1 MMKISLVTLPR
12 KKEVVIQIQCAMDEN
27 TLPVSLPSRKWHPQS
42 KTWRAPIVRLNIDFL
57 RRNRDRYEASDDF
70 WDMLNTF
77 GQDTTRDVSFSKD
90 YPFKTEPFPHQF
102 DCCKQLYPIKNNFI
116 AADIGTGKTKM
127 AIDIASH
134 RYYDGVIGKVLVIAL
149 VSLKD
154 NWINE
159 IGVHCPIP
167 STTHKL
173 ETTVAGKK
181 RFKRFLEE
189 DGFRWLILGIES
201 LSAGKAYELC
211 KEFVDKDT
219 MVIVDESSSIKSH
232 KASRTERCINLGNM
246 AAFKTAMTGTPIT
259 QGIVDLFSQ
268 FEFVDPNI
276 VGIGDYYSFR
286 NRYAVMGGFQ
296 TRNIIGYQRV
306 EELTSAVSPY
316 IFQVRKRDVL
326 KDLPSATYQERTV
339 EMSAEQKKLYKELK
353 STLKLEYE
361 GHKLTVASTINL
373 MQRFTEISD
382 GYYSYVDEKAMN
394 KIEIT
399 EKAKIKYKKEYLKSN
414 PKSKELIELIGTMA
428 DDESVII
435 WATSKMAVGHLIEV
449 FSKIYGSDSVAQ
461 MHGGVTPED
470 RTKEL
475 ALFQSGRKRF
485 LIGNQSVGG
494 IGLNMTRAAVMVYYS
509 NDFSLERRIQSEGR
523 IERIGQTRPMTYI
536 DMMCSPIDRY
546 IVKALKGKFDFA
558 EVIRE
563 AFDSGKLEELT

>member
-1 MMKISLVTLPR
+1 MEISLITLPR
-12 KKEVVIQIQCAMDEN
+12 KKEVVIQIKCSMDEN
-27 TLPVSLPSRKWHPQS
+27 TLPVSLPSRKWHPQT
-42 KTWRAPIVRLNIDFL
+42 KTWRAPIVRLNIEFL
-57 RRNRDRYEASDDF
+57 RRNRDKYEATDDF
-70 WDMLNTF
+70 WDVLNSF
-77 GQDTTRDVSFSKD
+77 GQDTSRNINFSRD
-90 YPFKTEPFPHQF
+90 YPFKTDPFPHQH
-102 DCCKQLYPIKNNFI
+102 DCCKRLYPIRNNFI

-154 NWINE
+154 NWRNE

-167 STTHKL
+167 ATTHKL
-173 ETTVAGKK
+173 ETTAAGKK
-181 RFKRFLEE
+181 RFKRFMEE
-189 DGFRWLILGIES
+189 DGFRWLILGVES

-259 QGIVDLFSQ
+259 QGIIDLFSQ
-268 FEFVDPNI
+268 FEFIDPNI
-276 VGIGDYYSFR
+276 IGIGDFYSFR

-296 TRNIIGYQRV
+296 KRNIIGYQRV
-306 EELTSAVSPY
+306 EELTDAVSPY

-326 KDLPSATYQERTV
+326 KDLPPATYQERV
-339 EMSAEQKKLYKELK
+339 IEMSAEQKKLYKELK
-353 STLKLEYE
+353 STLKLEYN
-361 GHKLTVASTINL
+361 GKKLTVASTINL

-382 GYYSYVDEKAMN
+382 GYYSYVDEREME
-394 KIEIT
+394 KISIN

-414 PKSKELIELIGTMA
+414 PKSKDLMELVGTMA
-428 DDESVII
+428 NDESVII
-435 WATSKMAVGHLIEV
+435 WATSKMAIQHLLDT
-449 FSKIYGSDSVAQ
+449 FSKAYGDDQIVPI
-461 MHGGVTPED
+461 HGGVSEED
-470 RTKEL
+470 RT
-475 ALFQSGRKRF
+475 AGIARFQSGKSRF
-485 LIGNQSVGG
+485 LIGNQAVGG

-546 IVKALKGKFDFA
+546 IVKALKNKNDFA
-558 EVIRE
+558 EVIRQ
-563 AFDSGKLEELT
+563 AFDSGELDGLV